1 MRRSV
6 DLYAQYPTSR
16 AYRLETLYFE
26 TFRPVVLAA
35 MQHIRYTRVMYLAE
49 KTDPAPNGGAPVI
62 LEGIV
67 RKKCVVATYNRMAV
81 ILAPHALFTKN
92 DALYVAAVTI
102 ERDGQRPRE
111 EKVGLFKL
119 DGLVGLRLDE
129 RDFVTSSVYEP
140 EDERF
145 VGSTLMAVEG

>member
-1 MRRSV
+1 
-6 DLYAQYPTSR
+6 
-16 AYRLETLYFE
+16 
-26 TFRPVVLAA
+26 
-35 MQHIRYTRVMYLAE
+35 MQHFRYGRVMYLAE
-49 KTDPAPNGGAPVI
+49 KTESAPNGGAPVI

-67 RKKCVVATYNRMAV
+67 RKKCVAATYNRMAV

-119 DGLVGLRLDE
+119 DGLVGLRLED

-145 VGSTLMAVEG
+145 VGSTLMAVEA

>member
-1 MRRSV
+1 
-6 DLYAQYPTSR
+6 
-16 AYRLETLYFE
+16 
-26 TFRPVVLAA
+26 
-35 MQHIRYTRVMYLAE
+35 MQHLRYVRVMYLAE
-49 KTDPAPNGGAPVI
+49 KTDPAPNGGAPVV

-111 EKVGLFKL
+111 EKVGMFKL

>member
-1 MRRSV
+1 
-6 DLYAQYPTSR
+6 
-16 AYRLETLYFE
+16 
-26 TFRPVVLAA
+26 
-35 MQHIRYTRVMYLAE
+35 MYLSDKPE
-49 KTDPAPNGGAPVI
+49 PAPNGGAPVI

-67 RKKCVVATYNRMAV
+67 RKKCISATYNRLHV
-81 ILAPHALFTKN
+81 LLAPHVLFTKN

-102 ERDGQRPRE
+102 EREGQRPRE

-119 DGLVGLRLDE
+119 DGLVGLQLDD

-145 VGSTLMAVEG
+145 VSSKLMAVEA